1 MENVNRTE
9 AIMSDA
15 TTLEPTSRYG
25 FAPQT
30 AFAAT
35 RACADRARELR
46 AAQPADGEQSSTR
59 SLLHRLVGRFA
70 S

>member
-1 MENVNRTE
+1 MENDNRTE
-9 AIMSDA
+9 AIMSQV
-15 TTLEPTSRYG
+15 TTIEPTSRYG

-46 AAQPADGEQSSTR
+46 AAHAVAGDR
-59 SLLHRLVGRFA
+59 SLLQRLISRFA
-70 S
+70 A